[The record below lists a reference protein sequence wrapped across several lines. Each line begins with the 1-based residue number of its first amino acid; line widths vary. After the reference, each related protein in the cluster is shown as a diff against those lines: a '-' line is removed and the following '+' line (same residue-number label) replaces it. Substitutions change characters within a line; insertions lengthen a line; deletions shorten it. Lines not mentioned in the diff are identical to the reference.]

1 MLFKRVESEMSER
14 DGARL
19 IGYTWIWSLALLVAA
34 FFAAIYTGV
43 GFSVFDNL
51 ITIWTSPAKLVT
63 DYFNIGG
70 LASAFLNA
78 AICGLAMNIIMSVTK
93 VRPTALILA
102 GYFLVIAHCFYGLN
116 FVNMWPPFLGVMLFC
131 YFEKKKLGPSLHLA
145 MFSTALGPFISD
157 FLFRYT
163 IGDKFVFGEPQV
175 TVTGCVIAIIFG
187 LLAGFIIP
195 SLLPGTTKTHR
206 GHNLYKAGLAIGL
219 FGIFAYALF
228 YKTLGVATPDAVYYD
243 NEVYAAHGNSYIY
256 FMNIFFVI
264 MFVGTFL
271 WGFFINGRSFK
282 NYKTIWKCDGWDDN
296 FPKEV
301 GMPATFI
308 NIGIYGLCILAFI
321 NAVILLTK
329 GEGFTGPTAG
339 AIIAAVTFSAAGQTP
354 RNVWP
359 IAAGYTLFYFA
370 ILCVSKIAGVEM
382 EWSLS
387 TQVYI
392 NGFAFATGLCPFAG
406 QYGWKYGIIAGV
418 LNAVLCSSTAAMH
431 GGFVLYNGGFTA
443 GLTALIML
451 PIMDYYGVQPKNT
464 DKKHLEK
471 K

>member
-19 IGYTWIWSLALLVAA
+19 IGYTWIWSLALLAA
-34 FFAAIYTGV
+34 VPIAAIYTGV
-43 GFSVFDNL
+43 GFSVFENL

-163 IGDKFVFGEPQV
+163 LGDKFVFGQPEI

-219 FGIFAYALF
+219 FGIF
-228 YKTLGVATPDAVYYD
+228 
-243 NEVYAAHGNSYIY
+243 EIR
-256 FMNIFFVI
+256 I
-264 MFVGTFL
+264 M
-271 WGFFINGRSFK
+271 
-282 NYKTIWKCDGWDDN
+282 
-296 FPKEV
+296 
-301 GMPATFI
+301 
-308 NIGIYGLCILAFI
+308 GI
-321 NAVILLTK
+321 
-329 GEGFTGPTAG
+329 
-339 AIIAAVTFSAAGQTP
+339 
-354 RNVWP
+354 
-359 IAAGYTLFYFA
+359 
-370 ILCVSKIAGVEM
+370 
-382 EWSLS
+382 
-387 TQVYI
+387 
-392 NGFAFATGLCPFAG
+392 
-406 QYGWKYGIIAGV
+406 
-418 LNAVLCSSTAAMH
+418 
-431 GGFVLYNGGFTA
+431 
-443 GLTALIML
+443 
-451 PIMDYYGVQPKNT
+451 
-464 DKKHLEK
+464 
-471 K
+471 